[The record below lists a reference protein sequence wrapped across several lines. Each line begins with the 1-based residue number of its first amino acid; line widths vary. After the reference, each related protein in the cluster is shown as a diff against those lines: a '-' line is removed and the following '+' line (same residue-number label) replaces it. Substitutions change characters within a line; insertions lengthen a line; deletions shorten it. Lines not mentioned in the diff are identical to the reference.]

1 MLKVAPLREAHPQKI
16 AINIEREA
24 NPDDFVGHGHG
35 HGHGSGFA
43 FSYAETS
50 TGAEKV
56 DSPA

>member
-1 MLKVAPLREAHPQKI
+1 LREAHPQKI

-35 HGHGSGFA
+35 HGHGHGSGFA